1 MLYYFT
7 MVNSVKNFLT
17 KKNHLTCDHTM
28 RRSTNHINIQFHNE
42 MYIEHIYLII

>member
-28 RRSTNHINIQFHNE
+28 RSTNHINIQFHNE